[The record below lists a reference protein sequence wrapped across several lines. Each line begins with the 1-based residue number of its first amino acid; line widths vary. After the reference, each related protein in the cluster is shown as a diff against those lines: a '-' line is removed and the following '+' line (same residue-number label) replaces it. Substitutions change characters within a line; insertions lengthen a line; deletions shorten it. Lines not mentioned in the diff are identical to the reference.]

1 MRIVKF
7 ILEDGT
13 IIRTIKNFQQKF
25 VRDQVIAFEDRSN
38 PSKVQQFLIKDIRS
52 FIDIDDNYCVD
63 YLIAMEELINKKNLF
78 YSKFPAQ

>member
-52 FIDIDDNYCVD
+52 FIDIDDN
-63 YLIAMEELINKKNLF
+63 
-78 YSKFPAQ
+78 